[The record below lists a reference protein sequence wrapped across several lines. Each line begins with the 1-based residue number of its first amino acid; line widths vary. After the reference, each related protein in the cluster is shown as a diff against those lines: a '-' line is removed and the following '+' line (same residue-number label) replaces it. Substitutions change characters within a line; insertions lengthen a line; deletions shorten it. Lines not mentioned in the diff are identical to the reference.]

1 MIVSIDGAIMSK
13 QEIEQKVIEILTKSK
28 RDSTVVAGL
37 DTRFEEMKLE
47 SLDVM
52 CAVFDLEEEFNVTI
66 PDGAAEHMRCIRDVV
81 DSISAELAKSG
92 TA

>member
-1 MIVSIDGAIMSK
+1 MSK
-13 QEIEQKVIEILTKSK
+13 QEIERKVIEILTKSR
-28 RDSTVVAGL
+28 RDGAIVAAGR

-66 PDGAAEHMRCIRDVV
+66 PDGAAEHMKCIRDVV
-81 DSISAELAKSG
+81 DSISGELEKSG
-92 TA
+92 AS